1 MPLGK
6 FILYST
12 LGALPW
18 SIVLVWAGVQ
28 LGGNWVEIR
37 HMLQPFDLAIA
48 IAAVLLV
55 ALFIWWRLD
64 MPGWRRTGRM

>member
-18 SIVLVWAGVQ
+18 SILLVWAGVQ
-28 LGGNWVEIR
+28 LGGNWVQIR
-37 HMLQPFDLAIA
+37 QMLQPYDLAIA
-48 IAAVLLV
+48 VLVVVLV
-55 ALFIWWRLD
+55 ALFIWWRLG
-64 MPGWRRTGRM
+64 MPGRRRRPAP